1 MLHINFPRYLSIF
14 HQAWLS
20 SLDDSKVVNVSRV
33 LVTALSLIIPWT
45 VEMPEGVTFT
55 FLTNQDPK
63 AAQTGHT
70 KYLRIFVLFELLFI
84 IFAQVKIEM
93 YNQSSVAIQN
103 EEIDDDGQS
112 FMYSKTTIRFVKAL
126 STITLLGVTFWFFI
140 SRDNAEDIILSRL
153 KVQLLIQLVA
163 LIIVPTTLI
172 SRNPNMS
179 KYFKDHYKYLFL
191 S

>member
-20 SLDDSKVVNVSRV
+20 SLDDSKVVNVSRF

-45 VEMPEGVTFT
+45 VEMPKGVTFT

-126 STITLLGVTFWFFI
+126 STITLLGT
-140 SRDNAEDIILSRL
+140 
-153 KVQLLIQLVA
+153 
-163 LIIVPTTLI
+163 VP
-172 SRNPNMS
+172 
-179 KYFKDHYKYLFL
+179 
-191 S
+191 